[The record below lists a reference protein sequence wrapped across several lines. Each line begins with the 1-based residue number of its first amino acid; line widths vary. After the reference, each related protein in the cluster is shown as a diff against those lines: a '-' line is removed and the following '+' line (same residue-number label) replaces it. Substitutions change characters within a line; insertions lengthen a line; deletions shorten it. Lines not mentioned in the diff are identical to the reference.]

1 MRLKLALSLLL
12 LSGMAA
18 AAQAPKPAAKPAAK
32 PAQPQKPL
40 TEAQLLEQLKKADS
54 AEAAKPIEEKLAGLY
69 RASGSPS
76 IDLLMTRARAVAG
89 QDI

>member
-54 AEAAKPIEEKLAGLY
+54 AEACTAPPVVP
-69 RASGSPS
+69 AS
-76 IDLLMTRARAVAG
+76 IF
-89 QDI
+89 